1 MIPFL
6 DLGAAYRELKPE
18 IDAAVSRVLESG
30 WYILGPEVEAFESEW
45 AAYCEAKHAVGL
57 ANGLDALTL
66 ALRALDIGPG
76 DEVIVPS
83 NTYIATWLAVYWRRC
98 NTGPS

>member
-6 DLGAAYRELKPE
+6 DLGAAYHELKPK

-66 ALRALDIGPG
+66 ALRHSISDLAMKSSCPP
-76 DEVIVPS
+76 VPILPHGS
-83 NTYIATWLAVYWRRC
+83 QLLA
-98 NTGPS
+98 

>member
-6 DLGAAYRELKPE
+6 DLSAAYRELKPQ
-18 IDAAVSRVLESG
+18 IDDAVARVLQSG
-30 WYILGPEVEAFESEW
+30 WYILGPEVEAFEAEW
-45 AAYCEAKHAVGL
+45 AAYCGTSFAVGL

-76 DEVIVPS
+76 DRSSAEKTLS
-83 NTYIATWLAVYWRRC
+83 D
-98 NTGPS
+98 